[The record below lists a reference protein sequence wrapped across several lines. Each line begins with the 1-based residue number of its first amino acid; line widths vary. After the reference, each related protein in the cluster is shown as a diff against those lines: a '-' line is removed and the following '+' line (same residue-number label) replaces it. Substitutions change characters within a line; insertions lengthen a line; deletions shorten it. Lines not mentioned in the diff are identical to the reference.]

1 MHGSQF
7 RCSLFDANG
16 IEVGVQKNWSTG
28 HCVLISVIDLFLIN
42 SQGGSS
48 ACPLH
53 LTMEETVTGSDQ
65 CVVS

>member
-1 MHGSQF
+1 M
-7 RCSLFDANG
+7 FDANG

-48 ACPLH
+48 ACPLY
-53 LTMEETVTGSDQ
+53 LTMEETVTRSDQ